1 MITLPSIK
9 LTVNFIKDRK
19 QVIAYSP
26 ALDISTVGK
35 SEEHAKKRFQ
45 ELVNIFLKDISERK
59 VVNEVLTELGW
70 KKISNPNSKSEWVP
84 PRVRSIDLK
93 VPMVA

>member
-9 LTVNFIKDRK
+9 LTVTFIRDQK

-35 SEEHAKKRFQ
+35 SEAHAKKRFQ
-45 ELVNIFLKDISERK
+45 ELVRIFLKDISERN

-70 KKISNPNSKSEWVP
+70 KKISAPNRKLEWVP
-84 PRVRSIDLK
+84 PQVRSINMR
-93 VPMVA
+93 VPMAA

>member
-1 MITLPSIK
+1 MITIPSIK

-35 SEEHAKKRFQ
+35 SETHAKKRFQ
-45 ELVNIFLKDISERK
+45 ELVHIFLKDISERN
-59 VVNEVLTELGW
+59 VVDEVLTELGW
-70 KKISNPNSKSEWVP
+70 KKISTPNCKSEWVP
-84 PRVRSIDLK
+84 PQVRSID
-93 VPMVA
+93 VRIPMVV

>member
-1 MITLPSIK
+1 MISIPSLK

-35 SEEHAKKRFQ
+35 SEKHAQKRFE
-45 ELVNIFLKDISERK
+45 ELVHIFLKDISERN
-59 VVNEVLTELGW
+59 VINEVLTELGW
-70 KKISNPNSKSEWVP
+70 KKISSPSHKSEWVP
-84 PRVRSIDLK
+84 PLVKSINLRI
-93 VPMVA
+93 PMMA

>member
-1 MITLPSIK
+1 MITLPSVK

-35 SEEHAKKRFQ
+35 SEKHARERFQ
-45 ELVNIFLKDISERK
+45 ELVHIFLKDISERN
-59 VVNEVLTELGW
+59 VVAEVLTELGW
-70 KKISNPNSKSEWVP
+70 KKISAPNRKSEWVP
-84 PRVRSIDLK
+84 PQVRSIDLR

>member
-35 SEEHAKKRFQ
+35 SETHAKKRFQ
-45 ELVNIFLKDISERK
+45 ELVHIFLKDISERN
-59 VVNEVLTELGW
+59 VVDEVLTELGW
-70 KKISNPNSKSEWVP
+70 KKVSAPNRKSEWVP
-84 PRVRSIDLK
+84 PQVHSIDLQ
-93 VPMVA
+93 VPMFA

>member
-1 MITLPSIK
+1 MLSMPALK

-35 SEEHAKKRFQ
+35 SEKHAKKRFE
-45 ELVNIFLKDISERK
+45 ELVRIFIKDISERN
-59 VVNEVLTELGW
+59 VVDKVLTELGW
-70 KKISNPNSKSEWVP
+70 KNISTPNRKPQWVP
-84 PRVRSIDLK
+84 PQVRSVDLRI
-93 VPMVA
+93 PIMA